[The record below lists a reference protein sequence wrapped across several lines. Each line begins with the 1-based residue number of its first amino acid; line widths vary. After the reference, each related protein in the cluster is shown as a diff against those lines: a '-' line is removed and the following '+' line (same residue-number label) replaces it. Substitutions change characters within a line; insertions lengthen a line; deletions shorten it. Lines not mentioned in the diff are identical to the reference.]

1 MINLGGK
8 SMLSKKSKG
17 ILLSVIT
24 VSVIVSMLGTATMSY
39 LSDTETSFSNTIA
52 AGIIDLKID
61 CKSTH
66 SYDGN
71 VQQTITI
78 EEKDLVFGDTFFNWQ
93 DVKPGDNGE
102 ATLSFHVYD
111 NDAWLWFQACNV
123 IASGGAHPE
132 PEQHIDPNNECDL
145 DENINVR
152 IWWDDGD
159 NTYEPEES
167 ETLLWPTTGDW
178 GTAAEA
184 LQWLTAGALGPY
196 EMTACTTYYIGI
208 EWNIPTNVGNEI
220 QGDSLTFDLSFY
232 AEQTRN
238 NPNPIGPG
246 SLCDESLVGYWA
258 FDDESG
264 NTAMDSSGHENHGT
278 LMPHSP
284 VWTSEGI
291 SSGAL
296 AFDGVDDFVEI
307 PDAPSLDITDE
318 ITLMAWVYPE
328 NWDEDAWP
336 VPDKT
341 TENAII
347 TKAGDAEWG
356 VWNLHY
362 KTTSNGFR
370 FEISLDGTSINIFE
384 TTPSTELHT
393 WYHIAGVYDGSE
405 IKLYVNGELSNSIA
419 ATGSIDTN
427 NQPVRIGKQFWF
439 NNGYDIYSLWDGK
452 MDEVKIYNRSL
463 SADEIFDEYCCN
475 NPLNT
480 ILINDPG
487 PQYSASQYGYD
498 FDYGSANVAFT
509 YNKCDTTL
517 KGTIQASGLKPY
529 CTYQVKLLGIPTC
542 QDPFG
547 DDMANEYLGYKGRWT
562 CLDCGCSGAG
572 CNRNDAEYLAHSYF
586 RGDGSECIAGYLV
599 FDFFTADEHGYA
611 SKNIVAETSYH
622 VLFAGGGVCDT
633 NNNDFL
639 AYLDAAHPTV
649 KFCPP
654 EKVNGQPEPGRG
666 GCNGLSFDADSYHCK
681 IELTEESFHC
691 GNWAT
696 VLQGTIDFIIQ

>member
-1 MINLGGK
+1 
-8 SMLSKKSKG
+8 MLSKKSKG

-246 SLCDESLVGYWA
+246 SLCDDPFQEECYLQSIDLRVLDGLAGQTVANANDDFEVYIDGNLVYTHTGTGATNSGETWITHGPINIGYLGLESDVSHVIKIDCISQAQW
-258 FDDESG
+258 
-264 NTAMDSSGHENHGT
+264 SSFATYGQ
-278 LMPHSP
+278 L
-284 VWTSEGI
+284 
-291 SSGAL
+291 
-296 AFDGVDDFVEI
+296 GVDWIKV
-307 PDAPSLDITDE
+307 
-318 ITLMAWVYPE
+318 
-328 NWDEDAWP
+328 
-336 VPDKT
+336 
-341 TENAII
+341 
-347 TKAGDAEWG
+347 
-356 VWNLHY
+356 
-362 KTTSNGFR
+362 TTSCGDEHTIDLGGNAEPAWASLTLIGWGPSEPGINGGNWGGF
-370 FEISLDGTSINIFE
+370 GTS
-384 TTPSTELHT
+384 
-393 WYHIAGVYDGSE
+393 G
-405 IKLYVNGELSNSIA
+405 
-419 ATGSIDTN
+419 
-427 NQPVRIGKQFWF
+427 
-439 NNGYDIYSLWDGK
+439 
-452 MDEVKIYNRSL
+452 
-463 SADEIFDEYCCN
+463 EYCRVTWE
-475 NPLNT
+475 PAGSSDAT
-480 ILINDPG
+480 IT
-487 PQYSASQYGYD
+487 
-498 FDYGSANVAFT
+498 FT
-509 YNKCDTTL
+509 L
-517 KGTIQASGLKPY
+517 P
-529 CTYQVKLLGIPTC
+529 
-542 QDPFG
+542 
-547 DDMANEYLGYKGRWT
+547 
-562 CLDCGCSGAG
+562 
-572 CNRNDAEYLAHSYF
+572 
-586 RGDGSECIAGYLV
+586 
-599 FDFFTADEHGYA
+599 
-611 SKNIVAETSYH
+611 
-622 VLFAGGGVCDT
+622 
-633 NNNDFL
+633 
-639 AYLDAAHPTV
+639 
-649 KFCPP
+649 
-654 EKVNGQPEPGRG
+654 
-666 GCNGLSFDADSYHCK
+666 
-681 IELTEESFHC
+681 
-691 GNWAT
+691 
-696 VLQGTIDFIIQ
+696 